1 MIVKEKRQSG
11 KIIKRG
17 KIVEAASLLFA
28 KKNYHEVMMED
39 VAKLASIAKGTVY
52 NYFTSKEELY
62 FSIMRQ
68 RMEKLISS
76 LKNKIKED
84 KTSIDSLHSF
94 IIHSYMF
101 MMKYQTFFLMY
112 QKESLKAENEICSE
126 LCTMEKDLKN
136 ILKSIIK
143 SGKNENLFREIDED
157 FAVDLILGS
166 IFGSVARG
174 IEKKYSEE
182 EMMKDRERTYEF
194 IVTGLFSGF
203 DSSTLLPLKN
213 RTIVITRTL
222 EQSQESAEIFQKLG
236 ADVITFPTLEITPP
250 DSWTDFDNIVRK
262 QSKIDFIIFT
272 SAHSV
277 NMFVKRCEELSLKF
291 DFNRIRV
298 IAVGSKTSVVCEK
311 NNIPVHI
318 IPKEFS
324 GDGVIDELTEYD
336 LNGKVI
342 FIPRSALGREELP
355 EGLKKRGAKIRTAS
369 VYNIGLPSNENVKEY
384 KDKLRTSN
392 PDLFVFTSPS
402 TFKNFLEI
410 QNIPDPVKYFGN
422 HTVAVIGPTTKAAL
436 EKKKVRVDIIPVEY
450 TIDGLVK
457 SIVEFYQTEKN

>member
-262 QSKIDFIIFT
+262 QSKID
-272 SAHSV
+272 
-277 NMFVKRCEELSLKF
+277 
-291 DFNRIRV
+291 
-298 IAVGSKTSVVCEK
+298 
-311 NNIPVHI
+311 
-318 IPKEFS
+318 
-324 GDGVIDELTEYD
+324 
-336 LNGKVI
+336 
-342 FIPRSALGREELP
+342 
-355 EGLKKRGAKIRTAS
+355 
-369 VYNIGLPSNENVKEY
+369 
-384 KDKLRTSN
+384 
-392 PDLFVFTSPS
+392 
-402 TFKNFLEI
+402 
-410 QNIPDPVKYFGN
+410 
-422 HTVAVIGPTTKAAL
+422 
-436 EKKKVRVDIIPVEY
+436 
-450 TIDGLVK
+450 
-457 SIVEFYQTEKN
+457 

>member
-1 MIVKEKRQSG
+1 MN
-11 KIIKRG
+11 
-17 KIVEAASLLFA
+17 LLLQVCF
-28 KKNYHEVMMED
+28 
-39 VAKLASIAKGTVY
+39 
-52 NYFTSKEELY
+52 
-62 FSIMRQ
+62 
-68 RMEKLISS
+68 
-76 LKNKIKED
+76 
-84 KTSIDSLHSF
+84 
-94 IIHSYMF
+94 
-101 MMKYQTFFLMY
+101 
-112 QKESLKAENEICSE
+112 
-126 LCTMEKDLKN
+126 
-136 ILKSIIK
+136 
-143 SGKNENLFREIDED
+143 
-157 FAVDLILGS
+157 
-166 IFGSVARG
+166 
-174 IEKKYSEE
+174 
-182 EMMKDRERTYEF
+182 
-194 IVTGLFSGF
+194 GF